1 MVTNMEKPYVVGMDI
16 GGTNTVFGI
25 VDQRGNVLATDSV
38 KTQSYAKIE
47 EYVEAVPEKKGKRQ
61 GMTPE
66 ASFPCSFLTNH
77 AHPHKKKRRKSP
89 IALVAFGMALAYCLL
104 FGALY
109 ALLAEPL
116 YYTIALPS
124 LFLTNAAH
132 SLIVAVIGTALCCLL
147 FLLKDKRIAPSGF
160 AGLLVILCMFYAGSM
175 MQQPENRSIMLP
187 VITTYGLAPV
197 LVGNAV
203 TWPIYLK
210 FKRANPAPEHKKTIQ
225 EEFREA
231 LANDK
236 KFQSNTA
243 VEQTDSKMPE
253 RSENMSED
261 MVFGAE
267 PDFGPA
273 SNLSAE
279 KEALLF
285 YEEEDDD

>member
-1 MVTNMEKPYVVGMDI
+1 MNL
-16 GGTNTVFGI
+16 F
-25 VDQRGNVLATDSV
+25 VDKN
-38 KTQSYAKIE
+38 
-47 EYVEAVPEKKGKRQ
+47 
-61 GMTPE
+61 
-66 ASFPCSFLTNH
+66 
-77 AHPHKKKRRKSP
+77 KRRKSP
-89 IALVAFGMALAYCLL
+89 ISLVAFVTALGYCLL

-116 YYTIALPS
+116 YYSIALPS

-132 SLIVAVIGTALCCLL
+132 SLIVAVIGTTICCLL
-147 FLLKDKRIAPSGF
+147 FLLKDKRVAPYGF
-160 AGLLVILCMFYAGSM
+160 AGLFVVLCMFYAAST
-175 MQQPENRSIMLP
+175 MQLKEDRSIMLP
-187 VITTYGLAPV
+187 IITAYGLAPV

-210 FKRANPAPEHKKTIQ
+210 YKRANPAPEHKKTIR

-253 RSENMSED
+253 CSENMNED
-261 MVFGAE
+261 MIFGAE
-267 PDFGPA
+267 ADFGPA

>member
-1 MVTNMEKPYVVGMDI
+1 MNL
-16 GGTNTVFGI
+16 F
-25 VDQRGNVLATDSV
+25 VDKN
-38 KTQSYAKIE
+38 
-47 EYVEAVPEKKGKRQ
+47 
-61 GMTPE
+61 
-66 ASFPCSFLTNH
+66 
-77 AHPHKKKRRKSP
+77 KRRKSP
-89 IALVAFGMALAYCLL
+89 IALVAFVTALGYCLL

-116 YYTIALPS
+116 YYSIALPS

-132 SLIVAVIGTALCCLL
+132 SLIVAVIGTAICCLL
-147 FLLKDKRIAPSGF
+147 FLLKDKRVAPYGF
-160 AGLLVILCMFYAGSM
+160 AGLFVVLCMFYAAST
-175 MQQPENRSIMLP
+175 MQLKEDRSIMLP
-187 VITTYGLAPV
+187 IITAYGLAPV

-210 FKRANPAPEHKKTIQ
+210 YKRANPAPEHKKTIR

-231 LANDK
+231 LENEK

-243 VEQTDSKMPE
+243 CVQAESAKPE
-253 RSENMSED
+253 CSENMNED

-267 PDFGPA
+267 PGFGPV
-273 SNLSAE
+273 SNLSTE

>member
-1 MVTNMEKPYVVGMDI
+1 MNL
-16 GGTNTVFGI
+16 F
-25 VDQRGNVLATDSV
+25 VD
-38 KTQSYAKIE
+38 
-47 EYVEAVPEKKGKRQ
+47 
-61 GMTPE
+61 
-66 ASFPCSFLTNH
+66 
-77 AHPHKKKRRKSP
+77 KKKRRKSP

-124 LFLTNAAH
+124 LFLTNAVH
-132 SLIVAVIGTALCCLL
+132 SLIVAVVGTALCCLL

-160 AGLLVILCMFYAGSM
+160 AGLLVILCMFYAGSI

-225 EEFREA
+225 EEFMEA
-231 LANDK
+231 LQKEDNCK
-236 KFQSNTA
+236 N
-243 VEQTDSKMPE
+243 SKLGKTQPRSKTPE
-253 RSENMSED
+253 YGEISPED
-261 MVFGAE
+261 ASFGAE
-267 PDFGPA
+267 FGACPP
-273 SNLSAE
+273 SNRSAE
-279 KEALLF
+279 KEAMLL